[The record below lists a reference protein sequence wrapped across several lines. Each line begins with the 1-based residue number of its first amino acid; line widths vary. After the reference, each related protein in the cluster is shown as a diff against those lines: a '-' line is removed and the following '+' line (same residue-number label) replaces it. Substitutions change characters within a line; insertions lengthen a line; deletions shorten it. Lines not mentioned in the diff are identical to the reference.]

1 MKNKLLT
8 LASLLAAFNLNAI
21 EIGPTGSGVEMSG
34 FVVLDHTN
42 QDTTGSDSAFM
53 TSEVELNFDF
63 TSGPVAFALDLEAF
77 KGTGDANSGVDTFV
91 EEAVVTYTFN
101 DNLSMS
107 AGRMLSYLGFEAYD
121 APNMYQISGAYST
134 QFSYLYDAY
143 ADGVSLDYGADDFS
157 IGIWA
162 GLEDQ
167 SSFEYAFAYTGIEN
181 LTAKYIYADYGGSD
195 ESKQT
200 IWASY
205 SVGSLLLAA
214 EAATHE
220 NGSIAGATNADSSI
234 GDTDAYLIMANYG
247 ITDKLSLTVRY
258 SETED
263 DVTSITGT
271 GGLNSD
277 GSAPADATVERFT
290 VSPTYMVTDDL
301 ALLAEYTDINDAEEF
316 VGIELIF
323 TF

>member
-1 MKNKLLT
+1 MKTKLLS
-8 LASLLAAFNLNAI
+8 LASLLAILNANAI
-21 EIGPTGSGVEMSG
+21 EIGPTGSGVELSG

-42 QDTTGSDSAFM
+42 QDATGSDSAFM

-77 KGTGDANSGVDTFV
+77 KGSGDANSQVDTFV

-101 DNLSMS
+101 DNFSMS

-121 APNMYQISGAYST
+121 APNMYQISGAYNT

-143 ADGVSLDYGADDFS
+143 ADGVSLDYGTDDFS
-157 IGIWA
+157 IGVWA

-167 SSFEYAFAYTGIEN
+167 TSFEYAFAYTGIEN

-205 SVGSLLLAA
+205 SLGSLLLAA
-214 EAATHE
+214 EVATHE
-220 NGSIAGATNADSSI
+220 NGSVVDSANAANFNT
-234 GDTDAYLIMANYG
+234 GDTDAYLVMANYG
-247 ITDKLSLTVRY
+247 ITDKLSMTVRY

-263 DVTSITGT
+263 KVTAT
-271 GGLNSD
+271 GGAGAGVTN
-277 GSAPADATVERFT
+277 ATIDKVTF
-290 VSPTYMVTDDL
+290 SPTYMVTDDL
-301 ALLAEYTDINDAEEF
+301 ALLAEYTDISDAEEF